1 MKNHNTPL
9 DRLMARAREASPH
22 AANDNEEI
30 VMPLGFATRVV
41 ARAAIGSARESMMA
55 LIERRAWRALAMAGG
70 IAALAVVVN
79 LQPVTQAI
87 EDELMTAHDPVATL
101 LDLS

>member
-1 MKNHNTPL
+1 MKKTNTPL
-9 DRLMARAREASPH
+9 DRLMARARE
-22 AANDNEEI
+22 DLERTRTTDDEI

-41 ARAAIGSARESMMA
+41 ARAAIGSARDSMMA

-70 IAALAVVVN
+70 IAAVAVAVN

-87 EDELMTAHDPVATL
+87 EDELLSETDPVAL
-101 LDLS
+101 LMDLS